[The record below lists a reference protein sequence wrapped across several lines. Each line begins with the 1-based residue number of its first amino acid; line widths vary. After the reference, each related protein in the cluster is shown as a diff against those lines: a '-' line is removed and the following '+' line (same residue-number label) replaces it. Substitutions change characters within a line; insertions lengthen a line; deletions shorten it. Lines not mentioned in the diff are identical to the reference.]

1 MTRTGSQ
8 SKAASQPAVGDGPEA
23 RRIALAF
30 LAIAGGIYALTT
42 LSYFQSPLLDVHAF
56 RQCQTAISATY
67 LATDLNPLRMLT
79 YETPLMGAPWR
90 IPFEFPI
97 YQWLVAVVH
106 RVIGLPI
113 DQSGRLVAI
122 TFHLACFWPLWRIV
136 RDLGGSFVTWAI
148 LAGLFLLAP
157 TYHHWSR
164 SVLIESTA
172 VFLSL
177 EFLACYLQW
186 IQTRR
191 PVPLLLACVWAA
203 LAVLVKVTTFPA
215 FAVVGL
221 GLMARDAWGRFKRGE
236 PRRSILIQLLVAG
249 LPFCV
254 ALAAL
259 VPWLAVCDAVKLENP
274 LGATTTSK
282 ALAAWNY
289 GTLAQRLSWDLWGN
303 AILLRAIPEA
313 VGWPGLALILIGLWR
328 LRGGTRTTLL
338 VLIALYFIPWLVFTN
353 LHFVHNYYQCSN
365 AIFLVAAL
373 AVVLSEAVVRLPRA
387 AVLIALCGVVIG
399 CLGASRWYLAMER
412 DDLTESPPYRTAL
425 FLKQVLPKEEI
436 IVVVG
441 SDWSCEV
448 AFYAEKRAIYLPN
461 WCPYDVVEKFVTD
474 PSYLSGGKTIG
485 AMVILAPGDYPPHW
499 DQRSSDLVIAFA
511 KTLSAGRPPLQ
522 LENHV
527 TFVRKGL
534 AWSAL
539 PEEQAP

>member
-1 MTRTGSQ
+1 
-8 SKAASQPAVGDGPEA
+8 
-23 RRIALAF
+23 
-30 LAIAGGIYALTT
+30 
-42 LSYFQSPLLDVHAF
+42 
-56 RQCQTAISATY
+56 
-67 LATDLNPLRMLT
+67 MLT

-106 RVIGLPI
+106 RVSGLPI

-122 TFHLACFWPLWRIV
+122 AFHLACFWPLWRIV

-172 VFLSL
+172 AFLSL
-177 EFLACYLQW
+177 EFLACYPQW

-215 FAVVGL
+215 FAVAGL
-221 GLMARDAWGRFKRGE
+221 GFLAHDAWGRFNRGE
-236 PRRSILIQLLVAG
+236 PRRSILIRLLVAG

-259 VPWLAVCDAVKLENP
+259 VPWLTVCDAVKLDNP
-274 LGATTTSK
+274 LAATTTSK

-303 AILLRAIPEA
+303 SILLRAIPEA

-328 LRGGTRTTLL
+328 LRGGARTTLL

-353 LHFVHNYYQCSN
+353 LHVVHNYYQCSN

-373 AVVLSEAVVRLPRA
+373 AVVLSEAVTRLPRVA
-387 AVLIALCGVVIG
+387 AVTGLGVVVIG
-399 CLGASRWYLAMER
+399 CLVASRSYFEMER
-412 DDLTESPPYRTAL
+412 YDLPQLPAYGTAM
-425 FLKQVLPKEEI
+425 FLKEVIPDDEI
-436 IVVVG
+436 IVVMGV
-441 SDWSCEV
+441 DWSCEV

-461 WCPYDVVEKFVTD
+461 WCPYDVVERFVAD

-485 AMVILAPGDYPPHW
+485 AMVIVNPGDYSSSW
-499 DQRSSDLVIAFA
+499 DQRSNEPLVAFA
-511 KTLSAGRPPLQ
+511 KDLSGGRPPMVLDNYAVFVNKGISLPSIPELQ
-522 LENHV
+522 D
-527 TFVRKGL
+527 
-534 AWSAL
+534 
-539 PEEQAP
+539 P

>member
-1 MTRTGSQ
+1 M
-8 SKAASQPAVGDGPEA
+8 SQPAVGDGPEA
-23 RRIALAF
+23 RTIARTF

-106 RVIGLPI
+106 RVIGMPI

-172 VFLSL
+172 LFLSL

-215 FAVVGL
+215 FAVAGL
-221 GLMARDAWGRFKRGE
+221 GLMAHDAWGTFKRGE
-236 PRRSILIQLLVAG
+236 PRRSILIRLLAAG

-259 VPWLAVCDAVKLENP
+259 VPWLAVGDAVKMENP
-274 LGATTTSK
+274 LAATTTSK

-289 GTLAQRLSWDLWGN
+289 GTLAQRCSWELWGN
-303 AILLRAIPEA
+303 SILLRAMPEA

-328 LRGGTRTTLL
+328 LRGDALTTLL
-338 VLIALYFIPWLVFTN
+338 ALIALYFIPWLVFTN
-353 LHFVHNYYQCSN
+353 LHVVHNYYQCSN

-387 AVLIALCGVVIG
+387 AALIALCGVVIG
-399 CLGASRWYLAMER
+399 CLGASRSYLEMER
-412 DDLTESPPYRTAL
+412 EDLTESPPYRTAM
-425 FLKQVLPKEEI
+425 FLKQVLPDDEI
-436 IVVVG
+436 IVVMGV
-441 SDWSCEV
+441 DWSCEV

-461 WCPYDVVEKFVTD
+461 WCPYDVVEKFVAD

-485 AMVILAPGDYPPHW
+485 AMVIVNPGDYPPHW
-499 DQRSSDLVIAFA
+499 DQRSNELLVAFA
-511 KTLSAGRPPLQ
+511 ETLSADRPPRQ
-522 LENHV
+522 LENHG